1 MNLVY
6 FPKLCIIIVLD
17 FFWDDWI
24 GNNGYAKFWGRDGGG
39 GYKMRC
45 IMVYVE
51 VVKKDTANWD
61 LAIDNSFFFFFFP
74 LIPGFGLN
82 LMKTSR
88 FTYEMT
94 QNRAEISDKR
104 LEKR

>member
-1 MNLVY
+1 MVMQNS
-6 FPKLCIIIVLD
+6 
-17 FFWDDWI
+17 
-24 GNNGYAKFWGRDGGG
+24 GGEMGGGG

-61 LAIDNSFFFFFFP
+61 LAIDNSFFFRLIP

>member
-1 MNLVY
+1 M
-6 FPKLCIIIVLD
+6 
-17 FFWDDWI
+17 
-24 GNNGYAKFWGRDGGG
+24 G

-51 VVKKDTANWD
+51 VVKNWD
-61 LAIDNSFFFFFFP
+61 LAIDNSFFFRLIP